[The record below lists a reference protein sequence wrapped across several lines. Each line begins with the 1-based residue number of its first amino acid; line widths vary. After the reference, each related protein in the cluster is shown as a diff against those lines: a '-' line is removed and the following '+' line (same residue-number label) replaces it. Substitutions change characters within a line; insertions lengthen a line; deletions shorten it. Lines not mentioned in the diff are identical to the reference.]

1 MLVVRHLS
9 SPLPPGLLL
18 LLHRAFARIAVVK
31 PVTSRPASS
40 ERCARAENVSS
51 DGVANETQNDDRRT
65 KPRLSSDGVTNETQN
80 DDRRTE
86 PRLSSD
92 GVANETQNDDRR
104 TEPRLSSD
112 GVCVWRARM
121 GGAPGGLDAR
131 GW

>member
-40 ERCARAENVSS
+40 ERCARAEENV
-51 DGVANETQNDDRRT
+51 
-65 KPRLSSDGVTNETQN
+65 
-80 DDRRTE
+80 
-86 PRLSSD
+86 SSD